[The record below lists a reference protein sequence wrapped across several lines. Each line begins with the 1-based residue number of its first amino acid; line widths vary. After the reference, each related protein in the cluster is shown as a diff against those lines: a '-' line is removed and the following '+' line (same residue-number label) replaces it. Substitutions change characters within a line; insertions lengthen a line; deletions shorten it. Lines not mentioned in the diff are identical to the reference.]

1 MASASAVSRLIC
13 VVKGRCGTWTDV
25 EEGTATGLKVAM
37 LVGVVCCS
45 GTGCWMLWSRFD
57 AEETAV
63 ALVTAVDA
71 TMGGGSCMGA
81 GATPTGCVGITMG
94 GAGGLAAVVGRAVG
108 VEARS
113 GEGALV
119 MAAVLAA

>member
-1 MASASAVSRLIC
+1 M
-13 VVKGRCGTWTDV
+13 
-25 EEGTATGLKVAM
+25 
-37 LVGVVCCS
+37 
-45 GTGCWMLWSRFD
+45 
-57 AEETAV
+57 

-71 TMGGGSCMGA
+71 TMGGGSWMGA
-81 GATPTGCVGITMG
+81 GATPTGCVRITMG

-119 MAAVLAA
+119 MAAALAA